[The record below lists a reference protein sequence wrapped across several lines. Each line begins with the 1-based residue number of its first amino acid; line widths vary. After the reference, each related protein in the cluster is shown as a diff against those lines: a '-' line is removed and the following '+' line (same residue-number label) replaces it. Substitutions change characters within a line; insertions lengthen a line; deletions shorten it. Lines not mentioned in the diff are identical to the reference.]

1 MNIGKNVGRIAAVG
15 TYMTGN
21 KLWFF
26 LECIAMACF
35 TPNRKAPI
43 LHIINPRKIE
53 HAARLCCF
61 LKIR

>member
-15 TYMTGN
+15 TYKTGN
-21 KLWFF
+21 KLWF
-26 LECIAMACF
+26 LECIALACF

-43 LHIINPRKIE
+43 LHIINPRKRTI
-53 HAARLCCF
+53 AARLCCF

>member
-26 LECIAMACF
+26 
-35 TPNRKAPI
+35 RV
-43 LHIINPRKIE
+43 HSIIGMF
-53 HAARLCCF
+53 HA
-61 LKIR
+61 